1 VHGSWTS
8 WRSRRIHGVP
18 VIDLTLA
25 SLIGAVALASALHH
39 EPPEGPLWL
48 TVPVAIVL
56 SGALV
61 LRRVRPLAMAAVVA
75 VAAVSQAM
83 VSVSPGS
90 LWALAVFLIAMVSV
104 GAHASEGRA
113 AAGGALLLA
122 SLFLQEW
129 LDAGSDYLFMVLV
142 FGGAWLIG
150 RGLNGW
156 SRRAIAAE
164 SSNTETARLATAEER
179 LRVAREL
186 HDVVAHSLGVIAV
199 QSEAADALFERDPQ
213 RARVAVQAVQSS
225 ARDALDEMRQ
235 FLGVLR
241 AEPDGLPLEPT
252 PRLDGLVDLI
262 ATFTAAGL
270 RVTLTQ
276 TERPATLR
284 PGLDLTAY
292 RIVQESLSNVL
303 RFAGPVAVSVRVA
316 TESDHLRVEVSN
328 AASMR
333 VTGVTRGAGLGLLGL
348 RERVEALGGSLSH
361 GPVGG
366 GFRVVATIPLKVEPS

>member
-8 WRSRRIHGVP
+8 WLRRIHGVP

-90 LWALAVFLIAMVSV
+90 LWALAVFLIARVSV

-156 SRRAIAAE
+156 SRCRE
-164 SSNTETARLATAEER
+164 SSTTETVPTGHGRGATESR
-179 LRVAREL
+179 RECTTSSPTPRGRRPTE
-186 HDVVAHSLGVIAV
+186 V
-199 QSEAADALFERDPQ
+199 ADALFERDP
-213 RARVAVQAVQSS
+213 RGPGCRPAVQSS
-225 ARDALDEMRQ
+225 ARDAR
-235 FLGVLR
+235 
-241 AEPDGLPLEPT
+241 
-252 PRLDGLVDLI
+252 
-262 ATFTAAGL
+262 
-270 RVTLTQ
+270 
-276 TERPATLR
+276 
-284 PGLDLTAY
+284 
-292 RIVQESLSNVL
+292 
-303 RFAGPVAVSVRVA
+303 
-316 TESDHLRVEVSN
+316 
-328 AASMR
+328 
-333 VTGVTRGAGLGLLGL
+333 
-348 RERVEALGGSLSH
+348 
-361 GPVGG
+361 
-366 GFRVVATIPLKVEPS
+366 

>member
-1 VHGSWTS
+1 
-8 WRSRRIHGVP
+8 
-18 VIDLTLA
+18 
-25 SLIGAVALASALHH
+25 
-39 EPPEGPLWL
+39 
-48 TVPVAIVL
+48 
-56 SGALV
+56 
-61 LRRVRPLAMAAVVA
+61 M
-75 VAAVSQAM
+75 
-83 VSVSPGS
+83 
-90 LWALAVFLIAMVSV
+90 
-104 GAHASEGRA
+104 
-113 AAGGALLLA
+113 
-122 SLFLQEW
+122 
-129 LDAGSDYLFMVLV
+129 
-142 FGGAWLIG
+142 
-150 RGLNGW
+150 
-156 SRRAIAAE
+156 
-164 SSNTETARLATAEER
+164 
-179 LRVAREL
+179 